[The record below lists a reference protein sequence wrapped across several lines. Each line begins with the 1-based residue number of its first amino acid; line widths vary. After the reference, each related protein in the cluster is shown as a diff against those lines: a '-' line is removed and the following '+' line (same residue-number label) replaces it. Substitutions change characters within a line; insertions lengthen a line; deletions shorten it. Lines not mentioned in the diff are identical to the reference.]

1 MWEQLMKNQVL
12 VSSVTGWVVAQLLK
26 TIIDCMLNKSFS
38 PERLVG
44 SGGMPSS
51 HSSTVCALVVSS
63 GLCFGVSSFEFAV
76 SFILAAIVMYDAT
89 GVRRETGKQ
98 AKLLNMIMEQDIF
111 KLNMEQFQEKG
122 EEVKNIS
129 MISFSHDTLVLRKDV
144 TDSIAIS
151 ETIKKYQNDNPYN
164 YYMVL
169 EDGYLIVYKQ
179 DKTTVFLETGIRED
193 ELDETDRAQLL
204 QGVGVKNISEL
215 YRYLEGYTS

>member
-1 MWEQLMKNQVL
+1 MKNKL
-12 VSSVTGWVVAQLLK
+12 VKQTAIVVV
-26 TIIDCMLNKSFS
+26 M
-38 PERLVG
+38 
-44 SGGMPSS
+44 
-51 HSSTVCALVVSS
+51 
-63 GLCFGVSSFEFAV
+63 GLC
-76 SFILAAIVMYDAT
+76 LAFLFYAGYRYGGSLDNDEIITLADGTSYMQ
-89 GVRRETGKQ
+89 GETKEELIDHDTEYVLESHNLDDDKIT
-98 AKLLNMIMEQDIF
+98 AKTENVPVELIGLSKKEVIDYITSH
-111 KLNMEQFQEKG
+111 MEQFQEKG